1 MSPITG
7 SWNHTQWVSMNPYT
21 PEGFTMWL
29 NTSRTGVAM
38 LSAQDNALITQT
50 SKGTPMGELFRR
62 FWLPVLLPEEL
73 PEPDCPPI
81 RIKVMGEYL
90 VAFRDTNGQVGVVE
104 AFCPHRR
111 APLFY
116 GRNEECGLR
125 CVYHGWKFDVTGQ
138 FVDMPSEP
146 ADSDFKDKVQLVA
159 YPTREWGGVIWV
171 YMGPTDK

>member
-1 MSPITG
+1 
-7 SWNHTQWVSMNPYT
+7 
-21 PEGFTMWL
+21 
-29 NTSRTGVAM
+29 M

-73 PEPDCPPI
+73 PEPDCPPV

-90 VAFRDTNGQVGVVE
+90 VAFRDTNGQVGFVE

-125 CVYHGWKFDVTGQ
+125 CVYHGWKFDRNGDC
-138 FVDMPSEP
+138 VDMPSEP
-146 ADSDFKDKVQLVA
+146 AGTTLQAKVKILA
-159 YPTREWGGVIWV
+159 YPTVEKGGVIWT
-171 YMGPTDK
+171 YMGPKDQKPEPPDYEWLRAPPTH